1 MIIITNG
8 FVCAV
13 WQVGAENAA
22 LKKLVDLMPNVKYSG
37 DKTDIVGGFDPASLL
52 PGLHLSKSLLG
63 QLIKTFYRFTPQIPT
78 RPVYTTT
85 TTTTTTNINV

>member
-52 PGLHLSKSLLG
+52 PGLHSLLG

-85 TTTTTTNINV
+85 TTTTTTNVNV